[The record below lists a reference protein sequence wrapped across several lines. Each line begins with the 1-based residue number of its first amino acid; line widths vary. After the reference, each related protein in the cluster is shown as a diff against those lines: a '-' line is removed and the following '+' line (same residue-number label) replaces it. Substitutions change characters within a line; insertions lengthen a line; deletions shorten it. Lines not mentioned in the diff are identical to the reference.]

1 MSRKQSAPPVSFA
14 KAPPETGMEKHDDPA
29 SSEVKRG
36 QEGGCH
42 HSPPKDRNPALNF
55 IGPWMIIPL
64 AVLAWAPA
72 AYVLW
77 GMLHG

>member
-1 MSRKQSAPPVSFA
+1 MPRKQSAPPVSYP
-14 KAPPETGMEKHDDPA
+14 KASPDKRLVIQADPA

-42 HSPPKDRNPALNF
+42 HSPPKDRNPAPNF
-55 IGPWMIIPL
+55 IGPWMIVPL

-77 GMLHG
+77 EMLHG